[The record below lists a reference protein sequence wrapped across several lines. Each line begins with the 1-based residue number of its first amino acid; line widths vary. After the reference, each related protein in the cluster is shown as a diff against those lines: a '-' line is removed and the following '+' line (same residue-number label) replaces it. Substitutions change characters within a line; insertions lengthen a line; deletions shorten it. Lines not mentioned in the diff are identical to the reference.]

1 MTFWS
6 LFDSTLMTDWYK
18 DWLIRLR
25 SGMVVKTGLSD
36 LEVEWL
42 PWRMRLRS
50 GMVVRVSRLGLVIK
64 GSLMIIRMI
73 WPALI

>member
-42 PWRMRLRS
+42 PTL
-50 GMVVRVSRLGLVIK
+50 
-64 GSLMIIRMI
+64 
-73 WPALI
+73 AYET